1 MNMCAQ
7 PARMNEHR
15 RSPRSS
21 SDIALNRRQ
30 CLIGAAAA
38 ASAALSGT
46 LPLAESA
53 AAAQTKLPIQ
63 KAVKYGM
70 VSDGDSMTA
79 RFRLLKELGFDG
91 VELSSP
97 NEFSL
102 DEVLRARDEAEL
114 PIHGVV
120 NSRHWRDT
128 LSHQDPEVRTR
139 GMESVKKSIH
149 DAKAYGATS
158 VLVVP
163 AVVNKDV
170 SYADAYTRSQ
180 EQIRQVLPLAEDLG
194 IRVLFENVWNQ
205 FLLSPLETARYI
217 DEFESPVVGAYFDVG
232 NVVTYGWPEQWIRIL
247 GPRIVKLDI
256 KEFSRK
262 RRDEEGRAKGF
273 GVEIGDGDCDWPAVR
288 AALADVGFA
297 GWATAEV
304 PGGDRDRLADIADRM
319 NQALAL

>member
-1 MNMCAQ
+1 MSNDVAQ
-7 PARMNEHR
+7 
-15 RSPRSS
+15 
-21 SDIALNRRQ
+21 INRRQ
-30 CLIGAAAA
+30 CLLGAATTATGMMLVDSTTVMKR
-38 ASAALSGT
+38 SAAG
-46 LPLAESA
+46 ESSRDA
-53 AAAQTKLPIQ
+53 KLPIR

-70 VSDGDSMTA
+70 VREGDSMLA
-79 RFRLLKELGFDG
+79 RFKMLKELGYDG

-97 NEFSL
+97 NDFSR

-128 LSHQDPEVRTR
+128 LADPDPEIRSR
-139 GMESVKKSIH
+139 GVASVLTSIR

-158 VLVVP
+158 VLLVP
-163 AVVNKDV
+163 AVVRKDV
-170 SYADAYTRSQ
+170 SYADAYERSQ
-180 EQIRQVLPLAEDLG
+180 QEIRRVLPLAEELG

-232 NVVTYGWPEQWIRIL
+232 NVVTFGWPEHWIRTL
-247 GPRIVKLDI
+247 GDRIVKLDI

-273 GVEIGDGDCDWPAVR
+273 GVKIGDGDCDWPAVR
-288 AALADVGFA
+288 SALAEIGFE

-304 PGGDRDRLADIADRM
+304 AGGGRERLAEIADRM
-319 NQALAL
+319 DRALYL